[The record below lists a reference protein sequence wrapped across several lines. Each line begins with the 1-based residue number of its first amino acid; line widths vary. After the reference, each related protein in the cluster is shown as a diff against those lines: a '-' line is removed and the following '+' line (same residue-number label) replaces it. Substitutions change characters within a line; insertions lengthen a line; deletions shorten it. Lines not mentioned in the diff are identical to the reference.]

1 MNKIRG
7 SFISKLIA
15 WIICISCPLGVV
27 VFGYLTVAGAAEGY
41 YNMTREEVLE
51 EAYRN
56 ANAAYS
62 AEAYQNMRDHRNQ
75 KTLTAEGFR
84 YGIFQT
90 EDIAKVDF
98 RDKSL
103 YIDTNMTEEELQN
116 MDKVNPY
123 LYELCE
129 YANGGSKGSF
139 YGCVSDWE
147 DLSVLEKITG
157 HLEEQ
162 NEIVW
167 NSQYADA
174 VCYDTAKGIFYYR
187 SEEYYY
193 PVEIVSLYY
202 TDRIGITKEYNYI
215 YDYGTGKYVFNYSDA
230 DIGISAVQNGEY
242 SYSEYD
248 VEVDELENRQIAL
261 PDEVLEERIVE
272 RFDADSGTTVTQHY
286 YQTGVAGIDEALYD
300 DDVETLPYAVEEI
313 LRGEGTENYVDFS
326 KLNQTAFRI
335 DDWGVILLDNIR
347 EIEGRELTL
356 IDSSTI
362 DKKYFITSNYPEY
375 YLDENYTLYVG
386 KEASPE
392 YYWIVSLIPDIMQP
406 APEGSKYQATA
417 IGVELFYKYGNNA
430 CVVAIFFAIMTLVS
444 FIFLVYACGYR
455 KDKEGIV
462 LTWFDR
468 LPLEVPSAAVF
479 FVELVPLG
487 IIFAIMAENSRIIVM
502 NLNIFIPL
510 VVSAAIGFCALALW
524 YVLGLCVRIK
534 YGKWWRNTIC
544 YKVCSFVWRAVKKLF
559 DNITLLWKL
568 ILFVFIKAVIE
579 LFVMAAANA
588 NGGLIFLWLIETVL
602 LSVAACY
609 AVLQIN
615 ELQKAA
621 AKMADGNLNYKVR
634 TQKMFSPCKTHGEN
648 LNKIGDG
655 LSKAVDERMKSER
668 FKTEL
673 ITNVSHDIKT
683 PLTSIINYVDLLE
696 KEELHNEKA
705 EEYLDVLDR
714 QSSKLKKLIED
725 LVEASKASTGNLEVG
740 NELLEA
746 GVFLTQTVGEFEE
759 KLSLA
764 GLDLIVQKPEEKLYI
779 LADGRHLWRVVDN
792 LMNNICKYAQPSSRV
807 YVNLEKEEE
816 EVVMTFRNISKYQLN
831 INGSELT
838 ERFVRGDSSRN
849 TEGHGLGLSIAKSLM
864 DLIGGDMRIVVDGD
878 LFKVILRFEM
888 QKEGPR
894 NDEQDDIQDDV
905 K

>member
-1 MNKIRG
+1 MKMNKIRG
-7 SFISKLIA
+7 SFIAKLIA
-15 WIICISCPLGVV
+15 WIICIGCPLGVAA
-27 VFGYLTVAGAAEGY
+27 FGYLTVAGAAEGY

-62 AEAYQNMRDHRNQ
+62 AEAYQNMKDHRNQ

-90 EDIAKVDF
+90 GDIAKEDF

-116 MDKVNPY
+116 MDKANLY

-139 YGCVSDWE
+139 YGRVSDWE

-162 NEIVW
+162 NGIVW

-174 VCYDTAKGIFYYR
+174 VCYDTTKGIFYYR

-193 PVEIVSLYY
+193 PVQIVSLYY
-202 TDRIGITKEYNYI
+202 TDSIGITKEYNYI
-215 YDYGTGKYVFNYSDA
+215 YDYGNGKYLFNYSDA
-230 DIGISAVQNGEY
+230 DIGVSAAQAGEY
-242 SYSEYD
+242 SITEYD
-248 VEVDELENRQIAL
+248 YLENRQIML
-261 PDEVLEERIVE
+261 PNEVVEESYDGARDDV
-272 RFDADSGTTVTQHY
+272 VVHHY
-286 YQTGVAGIDEALYD
+286 YTPNEAGVAGIDEALYD
-300 DDVETLPYAVEEI
+300 DGETLPYAVEMI
-313 LRGEGTENYVDFS
+313 LRGEGTEGYVDFS

-335 DDWGVILLDNIR
+335 NSCDVILLDHIR
-347 EIEGRELTL
+347 EIEGGELTL
-356 IDSSTI
+356 IDSGTI

-375 YLDENYTLYVG
+375 YLDENFTLHVG
-386 KEASPE
+386 QEAAPE
-392 YYWIVSLIPDIMQP
+392 YYWIVSLIPDITQP
-406 APEGSKYQATA
+406 VPEGSKYQATA
-417 IGVELFYKYGNNA
+417 MGVELFYKYGNNA
-430 CVVAIFFAIMTLVS
+430 CVVAIFFAVMTLVS
-444 FIFLVYACGYR
+444 FVFLVYACGYR

-468 LPLEVPSAAVF
+468 LPLEVISAAVF
-479 FVELVPLG
+479 FVELVPIC
-487 IIFAIMAENSRIIVM
+487 IIGAIATENSRIIVM
-502 NLNIFIPL
+502 NLNVFIPI
-510 VVSAAIGFCALALW
+510 VVSAAIGFCAIALW
-524 YVLGLCVRIK
+524 YVLSLCVRIK
-534 YGKWWRNTIC
+534 YGKWWRNSIC
-544 YKVCSFVWRAVKKLF
+544 YKACSFVWRAVRKLF

-579 LFVMAAANA
+579 LFVLAAASA
-588 NGGLIFLWLIETVL
+588 DGGLIFLWLIETVL
-602 LSVAACY
+602 LSAA
-609 AVLQIN
+609 AFGAALQIN

-621 AKMADGNLNYKVR
+621 EKMAGGNLGYKVR
-634 TQKMFSPCKTHGEN
+634 TEKMFSICKTHGEN
-648 LNKIGDG
+648 LNKIGEG
-655 LSKAVDERMKSER
+655 LSKAVDERIKSER

-705 EEYLDVLDR
+705 EEYLAVLER

-759 KLSLA
+759 KLSLV
-764 GLDLIVQKPEEKLYI
+764 GLELIVQKPEEPLYI

-816 EVVMTFRNISKYQLN
+816 KVVMTFRNISKYQLN

-878 LFKVILRFEM
+878 LFKVILRFEL

-894 NDEQDDIQDDV
+894 NDEQDDVQEEAE
-905 K
+905 